1 MNIGRINK
9 FYFYAYT
16 GRKCGSIIIRYT
28 LSKIIDSDK
37 LAHAVNLTLR
47 GYPFLRLTP
56 AVSRDG
62 DITFSENRERCT
74 VYPLDNNRRRLGTAD
89 TNGYMFAVRAADNI
103 IEITAFHG
111 FGDVRAINSF
121 TAAVL
126 LRYLSLVDETLVK
139 VDAIDE
145 PQESAE
151 KTLYE
156 KCLPFR
162 GRLSANRYKKK
173 NVFVI
178 PTDTP
183 LTGTPEFHV
192 FRVKYPLDQFL
203 SKVKDMN
210 GSPTSFL
217 STLIAESISSI
228 YDISDDIVTASVP
241 VDMRRIL
248 DSNAQSNFTV
258 NADLPFFNEE
268 TCLKFEQRVM
278 RQKQFLA
285 EQISRDNLISAVISY
300 GDLIEDVMKAPLSD
314 KETVEMLQRKTIEA
328 ARNQKTYLLTNV
340 GPLKFPE
347 YAMKHII
354 NADVTLPLIEDSP
367 IACVTAF
374 GNTGCINRIQN
385 NDESLLINTIKD
397 TFVKLGIDAQLI
409 DEGRT
414 ASDTV
419 EPYLYVK

>member
-145 PQESAE
+145 PQASAE
-151 KTLYE
+151 ETLYE

-248 DSNAQSNFTV
+248 DSDAQSNFTV
-258 NADLPFFNEE
+258 NADLPCFHGDTELPFEE
-268 TCLKFEQRVM
+268 RVI
-278 RQKQFLA
+278 RQKKFLS
-285 EQISRDNLISAVISY
+285 EQISPDNLISAVLSY
-300 GDLIEDVMKAPLSD
+300 GDMIEDVMKVPLSD
-314 KETVEMLQRKTIEA
+314 RKTVEMLQRKTVEV
-328 ARNQKTYLLTNV
+328 ARKQKTYLLTNV
-340 GPLKFPE
+340 GLLKFPE
-347 YAMKHII
+347 YAMGQIM
-354 NADVTLPLIEDSP
+354 DVSVTLPLIEDSP
-367 IACVTAF
+367 IACITAF
-374 GNTGCINRIQN
+374 GNTGCINWFQN
-385 NDESLLINTIKD
+385 SDDRLLVENIRE
-397 TFVKLGIDAQLI
+397 KLVNYGIEAELF
-409 DEGRT
+409 DEGRET
-414 ASDTV
+414 SDTV
-419 EPYLYVK
+419 EPYLYVR